1 MSESLKPQLDFDKET
16 MREMGYRTID
26 TIVDHLSNLHRKSAT
41 ECKPWSDLDPSLREP
56 PPKSPTDYQTVLDF
70 TVKEILGPVMWCNHP
85 RHYAWVPGPS
95 NYVGALAD
103 ALCSGFN
110 IAVDTWLE
118 AAGPTQIEMTTI
130 EWLRQWCG
138 LPEGASGIFVSGG
151 SVANLTAIATA
162 RRIKLNDEITDA
174 VIYCSD
180 QLHSSV
186 LRNLRILG
194 FRKDQVRKLPSDSA
208 LRLSIPSLED
218 FYKADVEAGKKPFC
232 VIATAGTTNAGAV
245 DPLPD
250 IHRFCRERNLWFHI
264 DGAYGAAAHLTNQG
278 KDLLQGLG
286 SADSI
291 AIDPHKWLFQ
301 PFEIGCCLV
310 REPNWLDVTFS
321 ERPEYLQDTWDDS
334 DNRRQVNF
342 GERGVQLTR
351 GFRALK
357 LWMTI
362 KVFGETSLKAAIDHG
377 INSATYTESL
387 LRNSG
392 CFEIVTPAQL
402 GIVTFRYITKH
413 HANPD
418 QLTKA
423 IYDANRKDGHSMLT
437 TTLIQGSNVLRMCTI
452 NPRTTQEDLETTV
465 EKLMELGQYAD
476 ISLATNVQ

>member
-1 MSESLKPQLDFDKET
+1 M
-16 MREMGYRTID
+16 M
-26 TIVDHLSNLHRKSAT
+26 
-41 ECKPWSDLDPSLREP
+41 LR
-56 PPKSPTDYQTVLDF
+56 
-70 TVKEILGPVMWCNHP
+70 
-85 RHYAWVPGPS
+85 
-95 NYVGALAD
+95 
-103 ALCSGFN
+103 
-110 IAVDTWLE
+110 
-118 AAGPTQIEMTTI
+118 
-130 EWLRQWCG
+130 
-138 LPEGASGIFVSGG
+138 
-151 SVANLTAIATA
+151 
-162 RRIKLNDEITDA
+162 
-174 VIYCSD
+174 
-180 QLHSSV
+180 
-186 LRNLRILG
+186 
-194 FRKDQVRKLPSDSA
+194 
-208 LRLSIPSLED
+208 
-218 FYKADVEAGKKPFC
+218 
-232 VIATAGTTNAGAV
+232 
-245 DPLPD
+245 
-250 IHRFCRERNLWFHI
+250 
-264 DGAYGAAAHLTNQG
+264 
-278 KDLLQGLG
+278 

-291 AIDPHKWLFQ
+291 AIAPHKWLFQ